1 MMMVPSESGPGPGL
15 PARRLE
21 ARHGPGPGPPEG
33 AWLITP
39 QDGRE
44 VRSKCLAYQNSHG
57 QPRQSRLRNHAESQV
72 RLSEGHEIGL
82 AKGLGFRAAG
92 SAQPSDSDFFPRQ
105 PLEKT
110 RFPMD
115 GECTQLL
122 SLQIQI

>member
-1 MMMVPSESGPGPGL
+1 MCHEHKKTV
-15 PARRLE
+15 A
-21 ARHGPGPGPPEG
+21 
-33 AWLITP
+33 
-39 QDGRE
+39 GR
-44 VRSKCLAYQNSHG
+44 
-57 QPRQSRLRNHAESQV
+57 QPLQSRLCNLRF
-72 RLSEGHEIGL
+72 EGPEMGL

-92 SAQPSDSDFFPRQ
+92 SSQPSDSDFFPRQ